1 VVVDCVVSCDHTGND
16 NASTVSDPQATAN
29 IFLNFIR
36 FSLFCPGDYA
46 LVRTYPVMANSLV

>member
-36 FSLFCPGDYA
+36 FSLFCPELELRA
-46 LVRTYPVMANSLV
+46 ELPLANSFL